1 MMENT
6 GVICD
11 VCGCT
16 YNAEGRKCTL
26 SQIKVTEQ
34 TAKNAGSVEEP
45 HYCQSYAKR
54 DNCGCAPE
62 CGCEPNCDC

>member
-1 MMENT
+1 MENT

-16 YNAEGRKCTL
+16 YNESGCKCTL

-34 TAKNAGSVEEP
+34 GQNNSAVEEP
-45 HYCQSYAKR
+45 HYCQSYQKR
-54 DNCGCAPE
+54 
-62 CGCEPNCDC
+62 